1 MQKKD
6 VIKHSAAIQ
15 ISNKISLLERRTWN
29 VLLANAFDDM
39 DKTDR
44 YKISVRELAQILKYD
59 SKDVQYLKNIL
70 YNLVDTTVEWNIL
83 EKDHKEWGVFTLL
96 SGVNI
101 VNGYCLYRY
110 DPVLREYLHN
120 PSMYARISL
129 SLQNQFGSKYA
140 LVLFE
145 LFADYFQ
152 IKRGYGETPWI
163 SLEHL
168 RELMGVK
175 EEEYKEFKSFKKRVI
190 KEPIEEINAIT
201 DLSINL
207 KDGILTKTEG
217 RKIVALKFI
226 IHKNKNNIIDIQSIE
241 KKQCTEQ
248 LCLPLPEFDIDNQE
262 LLNILITEF
271 SIPSAL
277 ATQILKTKD
286 EYQINEKLNEIR
298 KQVELSGYILDKSDL
313 ALKAFFPKTVGVS
326 SSSAASSTHP
336 EIDDIEKRLRSI
348 GFHTFKKVRRQH
360 SDQVLLDAFKE
371 LDFEIERRKKMGE
384 SIDNLGG
391 WLRIRLPESGQSYVF
406 SNTYTKHLEKEA
418 ARKKAKE
425 RLEQEDR
432 ARAEALIKHDE
443 HRKAF
448 HDKIDKKIAALKEQ
462 PSEWEALE
470 KEALEKARSKIPVP
484 NQVKLMNQLVVDK
497 FKNLNA
503 IELQGVSEKA
513 VSATKS
519 FLSNMNIDINSQA
532 FQKAVENQ
540 KLEIVKT
547 VYAEELNQLLHT
559 TSDYITFQRK
569 ISAQTEIE
577 IRNLVAKLIEKTVIN
592 S

>member
-1 MQKKD
+1 
-6 VIKHSAAIQ
+6 
-15 ISNKISLLERRTWN
+15 
-29 VLLANAFDDM
+29 
-39 DKTDR
+39 
-44 YKISVRELAQILKYD
+44 
-59 SKDVQYLKNIL
+59 
-70 YNLVDTTVEWNIL
+70 
-83 EKDHKEWGVFTLL
+83 
-96 SGVNI
+96 
-101 VNGYCLYRY
+101 
-110 DPVLREYLHN
+110 
-120 PSMYARISL
+120 
-129 SLQNQFGSKYA
+129 
-140 LVLFE
+140 
-145 LFADYFQ
+145 
-152 IKRGYGETPWI
+152 
-163 SLEHL
+163 
-168 RELMGVK
+168 
-175 EEEYKEFKSFKKRVI
+175 
-190 KEPIEEINAIT
+190 
-201 DLSINL
+201 LSIN
-207 KDGILTKTEG
+207 
-217 RKIVALKFI
+217 
-226 IHKNKNNIIDIQSIE
+226 
-241 KKQCTEQ
+241 
-248 LCLPLPEFDIDNQE
+248 
-262 LLNILITEF
+262 
-271 SIPSAL
+271 
-277 ATQILKTKD
+277 
-286 EYQINEKLNEIR
+286 
-298 KQVELSGYILDKSDL
+298 
-313 ALKAFFPKTVGVS
+313 
-326 SSSAASSTHP
+326 
-336 EIDDIEKRLRSI
+336 IDDIEKRLRSI

-432 ARAEALIKHDE
+432 ARAEALIKHEE

-497 FKNLNA
+497 FKDLNA